1 MSAVCAIASASPPE
15 PVTIPEVAAGV
26 ARGATVDDMSAL
38 RRIDSLRLSP
48 DRRSFAILVR
58 QADAAANDYRL
69 GWFVGKVQGGPL
81 LAVGQGGDVRLK
93 VGPTQAYGG
102 FEQPV
107 ARWSPD
113 GRWIAYT
120 ALHDGAIQ
128 LWRSKADGS
137 AREQLTHSAADVR
150 EFEWNAAGTALYF
163 NVGTA
168 REELRAREL
177 AKQRNGYHYDTD
189 FRGFTD
195 LMGLRAPPADKA
207 STAWVVTIGASN
219 ERAATDAE
227 RNEFKDLQTASG
239 GGFRPTA
246 AGAFAERADGAQVVA
261 KLNASRLM
269 SRLEFVP
276 APAAQSKSIQCAA
289 EECSGFIDRIWWA
302 DRNTVLFLRRE
313 GLGFA
318 ATGLYS
324 WRPASGRVS
333 AVMRTLD
340 DLLQSCELGA
350 SMQLICARETPSGPP
365 HVAAVDGKSGKVRV
379 IGDVNPE
386 FRNIALGKVERIEWS
401 TPEFPWSVPG
411 GRLHG
416 MFPERTYGYIL
427 YPPDFQPTRKYPL
440 FIAPYAAPG
449 FDNIANRE
457 YALHAMAARGF
468 VVLNAN
474 FPSATPE
481 GQARFGRDHMKLGF
495 SAELGF
501 PFLSMYMESTVR
513 ALDLVIARGFVDERR
528 VGIGG
533 VSHGASTPMFLL
545 MKHDRIAAAAIS
557 GGIWSQLEYYWGT
570 PYAASV
576 GFGESWFV
584 KPVGE
589 GLEFWKQIDLADDVE
604 SIEAPLL
611 INTPATETYSL
622 IRLMKH
628 MREAGKPYDAYVF
641 PQETHIKWQAA
652 HIRACMERNL
662 DWFSFWLQSY
672 EDPDPAKADEY
683 ARWRGLR
690 SPAATKARPSDT
702 P

>member
-1 MSAVCAIASASPPE
+1 
-15 PVTIPEVAAGV
+15 
-26 ARGATVDDMSAL
+26 
-38 RRIDSLRLSP
+38 
-48 DRRSFAILVR
+48 
-58 QADAAANDYRL
+58 
-69 GWFVGKVQGGPL
+69 
-81 LAVGQGGDVRLK
+81 
-93 VGPTQAYGG
+93 
-102 FEQPV
+102 
-107 ARWSPD
+107 
-113 GRWIAYT
+113 
-120 ALHDGAIQ
+120 
-128 LWRSKADGS
+128 
-137 AREQLTHSAADVR
+137 
-150 EFEWNAAGTALYF
+150 
-163 NVGTA
+163 
-168 REELRAREL
+168 
-177 AKQRNGYHYDTD
+177 
-189 FRGFTD
+189 
-195 LMGLRAPPADKA
+195 
-207 STAWVVTIGASN
+207 
-219 ERAATDAE
+219 
-227 RNEFKDLQTASG
+227 
-239 GGFRPTA
+239 
-246 AGAFAERADGAQVVA
+246 
-261 KLNASRLM
+261 
-269 SRLEFVP
+269 
-276 APAAQSKSIQCAA
+276 
-289 EECSGFIDRIWWA
+289 
-302 DRNTVLFLRRE
+302 
-313 GLGFA
+313 
-318 ATGLYS
+318 
-324 WRPASGRVS
+324 
-333 AVMRTLD
+333 
-340 DLLQSCELGA
+340 
-350 SMQLICARETPSGPP
+350 
-365 HVAAVDGKSGKVRV
+365 
-379 IGDVNPE
+379 
-386 FRNIALGKVERIEWS
+386 
-401 TPEFPWSVPG
+401 
-411 GRLHG
+411 
-416 MFPERTYGYIL
+416 
-427 YPPDFQPTRKYPL
+427 
-440 FIAPYAAPG
+440 
-449 FDNIANRE
+449 
-457 YALHAMAARGF
+457 LHAMAARGF